1 MDRRAASA
9 KVETMDTNR
18 TPPQPSRPLDESEP
32 SVLFH
37 LLGMAPLDDVA
48 ALEQRL
54 VYEAGEFG
62 GPRAVVLLAEH
73 PPVITIGRE
82 GSAADVRGDDEWRRM
97 GYDVRLQN
105 RGGGALVHAP
115 GQLAV
120 YAVVPL
126 ALFGFS
132 VGAYLDRLQ
141 AALDGVF
148 DDLHVARLQRPGR
161 RGVWCRGG
169 QAAFFGVS
177 VKHGI
182 AYRGVFVNVETE
194 RRLVRFAAGDPVTRT
209 EATTLSVESRRPIR
223 MTTVRQ
229 RVVERLSTALGCE
242 RYHLVTGHPRLART
256 YVSPEG
262 IPRVG

>member
-1 MDRRAASA
+1 MDPDPA
-9 KVETMDTNR
+9 
-18 TPPQPSRPLDESEP
+18 PPSPHSRPIEPSEP

-54 VYEAGEFG
+54 VYEAGEQDK
-62 GPRAVVLLAEH
+62 PRAVVLLAEH

-82 GSAADVRGDDEWRRM
+82 GSSADVRGEAEWRRL

-105 RGGGALVHAP
+105 RGGGALAHVP

-126 ALFGFS
+126 APFGLS
-132 VGAYLDRLQ
+132 VGAYLARLQ
-141 AALDGVF
+141 TMLAGVF
-148 DDLHVARLQRPGR
+148 DDLHVVRVERPGR

-182 AYRGVFVNVETE
+182 AYRGLFVNVDPE
-194 RRLVRFAAGDPVTRT
+194 RRLVRYAAVDPQGRA
-209 EATTLSVESRRPIR
+209 EATSLSAESRRPIR
-223 MTTVRQ
+223 MPAVRQ
-229 RVVERLSTALGCE
+229 RVIERLSTALGCE
-242 RYHLVTGHPRLART
+242 RYHLVTGHPQLART
-256 YVSPEG
+256 YVSAEG